1 MAPKTILI
9 TGATS
14 GIGRATAESL
24 AQQGAQVVLVG
35 RNHAKTEAAVDAIRR
50 ATGNASVDCLLAD
63 LSVQAQVRALAEQF
77 RARYPRLDVLIN
89 NAGGVFRYRRLTAD
103 GLEMTFA
110 LNHLSYFLLT
120 NLLLDTLVASGP
132 ARIVNVASRA
142 GVRLRGLD
150 FDDLQSARRYFGF
163 TAYARSKLANLLFTF
178 ELARRLAGT
187 GVTANAMH
195 PGLVATGFGAQNG
208 RLWQWLY
215 VYINA
220 VGRTPAQGADTL
232 TYLATSPEVEG
243 VTGQFYFERRPL
255 RSSPASY
262 DEAAARRLWDISMR
276 LTGLPAAAH

>member
-14 GIGRATAESL
+14 GIGRAAAESL
-24 AQQGAQVVLVG
+24 AQQGAHVVVVG
-35 RNHAKTEAAVDAIRR
+35 RNPAKTEATVDAIRG
-50 ATGNASVDCLLAD
+50 ASGNASVDFLLAD
-63 LSVQAQVRALAEQF
+63 LSVQAEVRALAEQV

-89 NAGGVFRYRRLTAD
+89 NAGGVFRHRTLTAD

-120 NLLLDTLVASGP
+120 NLLLDTLKASGP
-132 ARIVNVASRA
+132 ARIINVASRA

-150 FDDLQSARRYFGF
+150 FDDLQSARGYFGF

-187 GVTANAMH
+187 EVTANAMH
-195 PGLVATGFGAQNG
+195 PGLVATGMGAQNG
-208 RLWQWLY
+208 RLWQWMYLF
-215 VYINA
+215 VNA

-262 DEAAARRLWDISMR
+262 DEAAARRLWDISAR
-276 LTGLPAAAH
+276 LTGLPVGVQ